1 MPPLPSFKTGDI
13 VRWKSF
19 LEGVDFYYGM
29 VLTCEELSE
38 IGHMDYP
45 YHSYDE
51 LTGIDYSTFQA
62 RKITLFSFYEQ
73 KVVIVN
79 QSDADVPAFPEL
91 VAPFEEIEIEKI
103 KKTLDKS

>member
-1 MPPLPSFKTGDI
+1 MPPLPPFKTGDI

-19 LEGVDFYYGM
+19 LEDVDFYYGM
-29 VLTCEELSE
+29 VLCCEESLE

-51 LTGIDYSTFQA
+51 LTGIDYNRFFA

-73 KVVIVN
+73 KVVVVN
-79 QSDADVPAFPEL
+79 QSEHDVPAFPEL
-91 VAPFEEIEIEKI
+91 VAPFEEIVEKI
-103 KKTLDKS
+103 

>member
-1 MPPLPSFKTGDI
+1 MPSFSPFKTGDI

-29 VLTCEELSE
+29 VLNCEESSE

-51 LTGIDYSTFQA
+51 LTGIDYDRFQA
-62 RKITLFSFYEQ
+62 RKITLFSFHDQ

-79 QSDADVPAFPEL
+79 QSEHDVPSFPEL
-91 VAPFEEIEIEKI
+91 VIPHEEII
-103 KKTLDKS
+103 KNN